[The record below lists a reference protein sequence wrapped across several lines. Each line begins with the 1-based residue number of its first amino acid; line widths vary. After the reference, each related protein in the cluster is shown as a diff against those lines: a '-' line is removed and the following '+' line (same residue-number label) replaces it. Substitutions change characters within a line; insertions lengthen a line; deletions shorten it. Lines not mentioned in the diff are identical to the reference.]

1 MPASFGL
8 VSFLISNKL
17 PERKLYK
24 YLGVFS
30 SSAPVAAL
38 ATYFFVVSRI
48 RKNRIVLFSEPAI
61 LPLFTVID
69 SLLDALLCW
78 DLFVRG
84 NYSRLPR
91 TSKIPSNL
99 KGHLHFKRTKAIDL
113 IPSFKV

>member
-1 MPASFGL
+1 M
-8 VSFLISNKL
+8 
-17 PERKLYK
+17 
-24 YLGVFS
+24 
-30 SSAPVAAL
+30 AAL

-69 SLLDALLCW
+69 SLLDAFLRW

-91 TSKIPSNL
+91 TSKIPSIL
-99 KGHLHFKRTKAIDL
+99 KGHLQANKSHRPYPFL
-113 IPSFKV
+113 QSVNF